1 MSSRSVDRSSTL
13 GTASVRAVERKLPK
27 LTEEQILEFKEAF
40 KLFDKDNG
48 GSIDVDELKDA
59 LESLGQVVTEES
71 VQELVDEVDEDGSGE
86 IEFDEFLVLMSRQI
100 LNSDVVSFKRTL
112 SLLCRAVFLSRN
124 WKWIFFLVFFSLPCP
139 ITQVYDCEKAFAI
152 WDTDHDGRITVE
164 QVRSVFQRLPER
176 PTNDEIEALIDIAD
190 ADRDGMID
198 FEDLMNM
205 LDSYKPPHQRSNGK

>member
-1 MSSRSVDRSSTL
+1 MSSGIDRRNSTL
-13 GTASVRAVERKLPK
+13 GNPDVRRAQRTLPK

-71 VQELVDEVDEDGSGE
+71 IQALVDEVDEDGSGE

-100 LNSDVVSFKRTL
+100 LNSDVV
-112 SLLCRAVFLSRN
+112 
-124 WKWIFFLVFFSLPCP
+124 
-139 ITQVYDCEKAFAI
+139 YDCEKAFDI
-152 WDTDHDGRITVE
+152 WDSDHDGRITVE

-176 PTNDEIEALIDIAD
+176 PTEDEISELIDIAD
-190 ADRDGMID
+190 SDRDGMINFD
-198 FEDLMNM
+198 DLMNM
-205 LDSYKPPHQRSNGK
+205 LDSYKPH

>member
-112 SLLCRAVFLSRN
+112 NALSGSFSLPQL
-124 WKWIFFLVFFSLPCP
+124 KMIIFLVFFSSLPYYP
-139 ITQVYDCEKAFAI
+139 
-152 WDTDHDGRITVE
+152 G
-164 QVRSVFQRLPER
+164 VRLRKSVCHL
-176 PTNDEIEALIDIAD
+176 
-190 ADRDGMID
+190 G
-198 FEDLMNM
+198 
-205 LDSYKPPHQRSNGK
+205 H

>member
-1 MSSRSVDRSSTL
+1 MSRSVERRGSTL
-13 GTASVRAVERKLPK
+13 GNADVRKVAKKLPK

-40 KLFDKDNG
+40 KLFDKDSG
-48 GSIDVDELKDA
+48 GSIDAEELKDA

-100 LNSDVVSFKRTL
+100 LNSDVV
-112 SLLCRAVFLSRN
+112 
-124 WKWIFFLVFFSLPCP
+124 
-139 ITQVYDCEKAFAI
+139 YDCEKAFDI
-152 WDTDHDGRITVE
+152 WDSDHDGRITVE

-176 PTNDEIEALIDIAD
+176 PSEDEIEELIDIAD

-198 FEDLMNM
+198 FNDLMNM
-205 LDSYKPPHQRSNGK
+205 MDSYKPDSHKSVRD

>member
-1 MSSRSVDRSSTL
+1 MSSRSVDRSGPAL
-13 GTASVRAVERKLPK
+13 GSAAVRAVERKLPK

-112 SLLCRAVFLSRN
+112 IALSGSFPLPQLKMN
-124 WKWIFFLVFFSLPCP
+124 FFLVFFSSLPYYP
-139 ITQVYDCEKAFAI
+139 
-152 WDTDHDGRITVE
+152 G
-164 QVRSVFQRLPER
+164 VRLRKSVCYL
-176 PTNDEIEALIDIAD
+176 
-190 ADRDGMID
+190 G
-198 FEDLMNM
+198 
-205 LDSYKPPHQRSNGK
+205 H

>member
-1 MSSRSVDRSSTL
+1 MIYIPYPVPLYQQEGVHTDLYNLLLQYDISEKWLRFHSIRTFWPPFFSVSEQPLFFLSNMSSRSVDRSSTL

-112 SLLCRAVFLSRN
+112 IALSGSFPLPQLKMN
-124 WKWIFFLVFFSLPCP
+124 FFLVFFSSLPYYP
-139 ITQVYDCEKAFAI
+139 
-152 WDTDHDGRITVE
+152 G
-164 QVRSVFQRLPER
+164 VRLRKSVCHL
-176 PTNDEIEALIDIAD
+176 
-190 ADRDGMID
+190 G
-198 FEDLMNM
+198 
-205 LDSYKPPHQRSNGK
+205 H

>member
-1 MSSRSVDRSSTL
+1 MSSRSVDRSGSAL
-13 GTASVRAVERKLPK
+13 NSASVRAVERKLPK

-100 LNSDVVSFKRTL
+100 LNSDVVSLKKK
-112 SLLCRAVFLSRN
+112 SLLVGQFSSPATETSS
-124 WKWIFFLVFFSLPCP
+124 FLVCFSSLP
-139 ITQVYDCEKAFAI
+139 YYL
-152 WDTDHDGRITVE
+152 G
-164 QVRSVFQRLPER
+164 VRLRKSVCYL
-176 PTNDEIEALIDIAD
+176 
-190 ADRDGMID
+190 G
-198 FEDLMNM
+198 
-205 LDSYKPPHQRSNGK
+205 H

>member
-1 MSSRSVDRSSTL
+1 MSSRSVDRSGPAL
-13 GTASVRAVERKLPK
+13 GSAAVRAVERKLPK

-100 LNSDVVSFKRTL
+100 LNSDVVSLKKIIA
-112 SLLCRAVFLSRN
+112 CRAVFFSRN
-124 WKWIFFLVFFSLPCP
+124 
-139 ITQVYDCEKAFAI
+139 
-152 WDTDHDGRITVE
+152 
-164 QVRSVFQRLPER
+164 
-176 PTNDEIEALIDIAD
+176 
-190 ADRDGMID
+190 
-198 FEDLMNM
+198 
-205 LDSYKPPHQRSNGK
+205 